1 MNSHRFLN
9 LPRLL
14 PALIPTLFPSDSQA
28 QILNISDDTPSTP
41 TNPTTPTPVET
52 PTLTT
57 PTPLASTTSTSTSLS
72 TSTSPTPTPLPATSS
87 LPITS
92 SSSLTSHSFSSL
104 PATSTQSVQPHSSSV
119 IYLTITA
126 TGSDGNIYT
135 SVSSTASAVPVQT
148 GLSSGGGGGGSSSG
162 GTWAIIGGV
171 VGGLAALAAVIFIVF
186 RCTQRR
192 FSELDDEDVAI
203 KWPELVN
210 RADDSSTLNPLAA
223 RQAAGHG
230 IGDDGDDEKP
240 SVSPHQGLYSD
251 HSYAPDLSRGNTGQS
266 TMFSNGSY
274 QGGPGGYGERQAYY
288 DPYLG
293 TSSAPQ
299 PFPPSIPYDQQQ
311 HPAYP
316 PLGPSAPYSTV
327 HRTASPGPGQ
337 EADPY
342 QMSWGGAEA
351 IPLTVVGSG
360 NGSTGPRR
368 KTPSPP

>member
-1 MNSHRFLN
+1 MTSARLFKG
-9 LPRLL
+9 PVRLL
-14 PALIPTLFPSDSQA
+14 TAWIPTLIPSITQA
-28 QILNISDDTPSTP
+28 QLINISADTPSS
-41 TNPTTPTPVET
+41 PTTPLPSTPAET

-57 PTPLASTTSTSTSLS
+57 PTPT
-72 TSTSPTPTPLPATSS
+72 PTPTPTLPTSLPPISTSTPATSS

-92 SSSLTSHSFSSL
+92 SLPLPSHSLSSLGPSSSPPVQSH
-104 PATSTQSVQPHSSSV
+104 TSSV

-135 SVSSTASAVPVQT
+135 SVSATASAVPIQT
-148 GLSSGGGGGGSSSG
+148 GLSSSGGGGGSSSG

-210 RADDSSTLNPLAA
+210 RADDASTLNPLAA

-251 HSYAPDLSRGNTGQS
+251 HSYAPDLSRGNTVQS
-266 TMFSNGSY
+266 AMFSNGSY
-274 QGGPGGYGERQAYY
+274 QAGPGGYGEHQAYCK
-288 DPYLG
+288 L
-293 TSSAPQ
+293 TSDHTLSSDQ
-299 PFPPSIPYDQQQ
+299 SSITFISVLLNAFRLKQTLQ
-311 HPAYP
+311 
-316 PLGPSAPYSTV
+316 LIT
-327 HRTASPGPGQ
+327 RF
-337 EADPY
+337 
-342 QMSWGGAEA
+342 
-351 IPLTVVGSG
+351 
-360 NGSTGPRR
+360 
-368 KTPSPP
+368 